1 MSTLR
6 QGLKKDPDFY
16 PPMRRN
22 VQMFKNNPGTAESQG
37 CYELETAETPVSL
50 STVKPTKKEA
60 AQMDKPNT
68 F

>member
-1 MSTLR
+1 
-6 QGLKKDPDFY
+6 
-16 PPMRRN
+16 
-22 VQMFKNNPGTAESQG
+22 MFKNNPGTAESQG
-37 CYELETAETPVSL
+37 CYELETAETPASL